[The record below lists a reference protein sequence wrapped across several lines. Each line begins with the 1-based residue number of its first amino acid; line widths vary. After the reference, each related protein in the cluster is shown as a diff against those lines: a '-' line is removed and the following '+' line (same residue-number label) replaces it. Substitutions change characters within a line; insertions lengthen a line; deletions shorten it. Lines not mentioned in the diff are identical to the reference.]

1 MPTVAEKTKMKVSV
15 KKKAI
20 TTTALISM
28 TDVVFLLLIFLLIS
42 SNFITYTGI
51 NIDVPT
57 SENAY
62 ADMQTHI
69 SLAINDKE
77 EIFINDVK
85 VERVHL
91 ISTLRA
97 EVEKS
102 PEAVVMIQADQN
114 LALNKVVDL
123 IDSAKTAGANRFF
136 IAALLKR

>member
-1 MPTVAEKTKMKVSV
+1 MKVSV

-57 SENAY
+57 SQNAY
-62 ADMQTHI
+62 TDMQTHI
-69 SLAINDKE
+69 SLAINNKE
-77 EIFINDVK
+77 EIFVNEVQ
-85 VERVHL
+85 VHRANL
-91 ISTLRA
+91 VQTLRT
-97 EVEKS
+97 ELEKT
-102 PEAVVMIQADQN
+102 PDAVVMIQADQN
-114 LALNKVVDL
+114 LALNRVVDL

-136 IAALLKR
+136 IAALMRR